1 MTRKKNNFPQINFY
15 CDESC
20 YIQKDGN
27 SVMALA
33 SVFCATSRLK
43 KIKKEIKK
51 IKLEHGFSDDFE
63 IKWTKLGAKTVNLYK
78 DIIKYVA
85 SDDSKI
91 KVRILFTM
99 DKENLDFNLYPHLN
113 YSRWFQT
120 MYFNLLK
127 TPMELIEENPTLY
140 NYGLFLDKKDTHSR
154 DDAKKLTEN
163 LIKKLHT
170 FSQITYDVYDSKD
183 IVLIQIADLFAGA
196 TSYKN
201 RKLKNK
207 YKLEIINLIEQSYNV
222 KLNKSTKKYKLRFNI
237 FEWKPEVK
245 F

>member
-1 MTRKKNNFPQINFY
+1 MTRNKNNFSQINFY

-33 SVFCATSRLK
+33 SVFCSDYRIK
-43 KIKKEIKK
+43 NIKKDINNIKIK
-51 IKLEHGFSDDFE
+51 HGFPTNFE

-78 DIIKYVA
+78 DIIKYIA
-85 SDDSKI
+85 SKNSKI
-91 KVRILFTM
+91 NVRILFTM
-99 DKENLDFNLYPHLN
+99 DKENLDFNLYPHLD
-113 YSRWFQT
+113 YSRWFQI

-127 TPMELIEENPTLY
+127 TPMELIEGIPNLY
-140 NYGLFLDKKDTHSR
+140 NYGLFLDKKDSHSKE
-154 DDAKKLTEN
+154 DAKKLTEN

-170 FSQITYDVYDSKD
+170 FSQITYDVYNSKD
-183 IVLIQIADLFAGA
+183 IILIQIADLFAGA

-207 YKLEIINLIEQSYNV
+207 YKLEIISLIEQSYNV
-222 KLNKSTKKYKLRFNI
+222 KLNKSTKKDKLRFNI